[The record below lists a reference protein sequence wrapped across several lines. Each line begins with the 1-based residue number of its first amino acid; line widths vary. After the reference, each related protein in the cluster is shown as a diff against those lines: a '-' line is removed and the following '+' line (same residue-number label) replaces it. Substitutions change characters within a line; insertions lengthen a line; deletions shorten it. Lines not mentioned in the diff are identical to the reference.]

1 VRRQGW
7 IGPIE
12 WAAARRPLP
21 GEEVCGDFP
30 IAVDVGGTA
39 ALFGVADGLGHG
51 TAAETAAMR
60 AADVVNRCRA
70 EPPDVLLQLC
80 HRSLADTRGAAITLA
95 RIDFETDSLSWIGIG
110 NVTADLISK
119 GPGGVQIRASALLA
133 GGIVGYRIPHALAT
147 HQVSVGPGDLLVIA
161 TDGILEDHVQD
172 IDFAAPAMVIA
183 EHILKAYSRES
194 DDALVLAARHRGTS
208 SRAPEDD
215 RE

>member
-1 VRRQGW
+1 MRRQGW

-30 IAVDVGGTA
+30 IAVAVGGTA

-60 AADVVNRCRA
+60 AADVVDRSRA

-80 HRSLADTRGAAITLA
+80 HRGLSDTRGAAITLA
-95 RIDFETDSLSWIGIG
+95 RIDFETRTLSWIGIG
-110 NVTADLISK
+110 NVTADLVAK
-119 GPGGVQIRASALLA
+119 TPGGAQIRASALLA

-147 HQVSVGPGDLLVIA
+147 HQVLIGPGDLLIIA
-161 TDGILEDHVQD
+161 TDGILEDHVSR
-172 IDFAAPAMVIA
+172 IDFAAPATAIA
-183 EHILKAYSRES
+183 EHILNAYSRES
-194 DDALVLAARHRGTS
+194 DDALVLAARHRGAS
-208 SRAPEDD
+208 S
-215 RE
+215 

>member
-1 VRRQGW
+1 MRRQGW

-30 IAVDVGGTA
+30 IAVAVGGTA

-60 AADVVNRCRA
+60 AADVVDRSRA

-80 HRSLADTRGAAITLA
+80 HRGLSDTRGAAITLA
-95 RIDFETDSLSWIGIG
+95 RIDFETRTLSWIGIG
-110 NVTADLISK
+110 NVTADLVAK
-119 GPGGVQIRASALLA
+119 TPGGTQIRASALLA

-147 HQVSVGPGDLLVIA
+147 HQVSIGPGDLLIIA
-161 TDGILEDHVQD
+161 TDGILEDHVSR
-172 IDFAAPAMVIA
+172 IDFAAPAMAIA
-183 EHILKAYSRES
+183 EHILNAYSRES
-194 DDALVLAARHRGTS
+194 DDALVLAARHRGAS
-208 SRAPEDD
+208 S
-215 RE
+215 